1 MAKTREWLRVS
12 PPLYILE
19 RQSMKKVIGIAAVM
33 IVAVC
38 CTAFSLR
45 RHTNHLT
52 ASGVLEARNISVGS
66 KIGGR
71 ISRVHV
77 SEGDHVQPDQILV
90 DFDSAELEAQLIQA
104 KGRVELARAD
114 LDKMLHGSRRED
126 IAEANAA
133 SEGYRKAELAQAQ
146 ADLERARTDEENAR
160 RELKRAEA
168 LTAGGAASQQSLDNA
183 RDRERAARALVQSQI
198 NAVSAADGR
207 LKAAEAVA
215 EKAHRGFRAEEIA
228 AARAELQLS
237 EGQLKEAE
245 ARWAEREVR
254 APASAVVESLDLRPG
269 DLLSAN
275 APVAR
280 LLEADQLYLMVYV
293 PETKIGQ
300 VAVGKAAELTVDTY
314 PGEKFTATVEQIRQQ
329 AEFLPRNVQT
339 KEERAH
345 QVIGVR
351 LRMKNTDGRL
361 RAGISADVDFGLEKP

>member
-1 MAKTREWLRVS
+1 M
-12 PPLYILE
+12 
-19 RQSMKKVIGIAAVM
+19 
-33 IVAVC
+33 
-38 CTAFSLR
+38 
-45 RHTNHLT
+45 
-52 ASGVLEARNISVGS
+52 
-66 KIGGR
+66 
-71 ISRVHV
+71 
-77 SEGDHVQPDQILV
+77 
-90 DFDSAELEAQLIQA
+90 
-104 KGRVELARAD
+104 
-114 LDKMLHGSRRED
+114 
-126 IAEANAA
+126 
-133 SEGYRKAELAQAQ
+133 
-146 ADLERARTDEENAR
+146 
-160 RELKRAEA
+160 
-168 LTAGGAASQQSLDNA
+168 
-183 RDRERAARALVQSQI
+183 
-198 NAVSAADGR
+198 SAAEGR

-300 VAVGKAAELTVDTY
+300 VAVGKPAELTVDTY

-351 LRMKNTDGRL
+351 LRMKNTEGRL